1 MFGGGWRVLDTNPG
15 AGVALELLDDGARL
29 SNDAADPRS
38 MAEEA
43 EGNVAGRDGE
53 G

>member
-1 MFGGGWRVLDTNPG
+1 MIGGGWRVLDTNPG